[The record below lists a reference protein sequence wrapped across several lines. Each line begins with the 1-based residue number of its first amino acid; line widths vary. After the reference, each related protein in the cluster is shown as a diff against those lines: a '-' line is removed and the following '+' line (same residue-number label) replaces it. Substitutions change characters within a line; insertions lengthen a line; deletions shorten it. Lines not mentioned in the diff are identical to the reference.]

1 VSVSFF
7 VYTVSL
13 MYCLFLFVG
22 VSVLDMIS
30 STMLYTYVD
39 KDHYNVIKVR

>member
-1 VSVSFF
+1 VSVHI
-7 VYTVSL
+7 SL
-13 MYCLFLFVG
+13 TRVLYCLFVG

>member
-1 VSVSFF
+1 MSVSFF
-7 VYTVSL
+7 AYISHSCTVL
-13 MYCLFLFVG
+13 LFVG

-39 KDHYNVIKVR
+39 KDHYNVIKVI